1 MTQEHKGKVYEIRS
15 LFGDWREV
23 SEQEAEEWLRTMFAG
38 ATQPGAWESISNR
51 IRLKRAEEVEK

>member
-1 MTQEHKGKVYEIRS
+1 MTHEHKGKAYEIRS
-15 LFGDWREV
+15 LFGGWREV

-51 IRLKRAEEVEK
+51 IRLKRVKEARK